1 MLIFVKYS
9 LGEAGNMGTALITGA
24 SSGIGAAF
32 AEALA
37 QRGMNV
43 VLVARSEDRL
53 LALANTLKSQYGIRA
68 DVMVQD
74 LTQPDAATMVYKA
87 VEALGVAV
95 DLLINNAGFGDY
107 GVFGDRPRQKQ
118 LDMVQL
124 NIAAL
129 VDLTHQFL
137 PQMQE
142 RRSGSILNIAS
153 IAGFQPMPYFSVY
166 AATKAFVLSFSEALW
181 AENQTTGVHIMAVCP
196 GPTES
201 RFFEVADFPQT
212 LASEGQGI
220 VSAEVVVQEA
230 LRAFDNRQSNV
241 VTGGMG
247 NQMIVNAARFLPRQT
262 LVNGIAKL
270 FRPKSIQSP

>member
-1 MLIFVKYS
+1 
-9 LGEAGNMGTALITGA
+9 MGTALITGA

-37 QRGMNV
+37 KRGMNV

-53 LALANTLKSQYGIRA
+53 LALANILKSQHGIRA

-74 LTQPDAATMVYKA
+74 LTQPDAATTVYKA
-87 VEALGVAV
+87 VAALGVEV

-107 GVFGDRPRQKQ
+107 GAFGDRPRQTQ

-153 IAGFQPMPYFSVY
+153 IAGFQPMPYLSVY

-201 RFFEVADFPQT
+201 RFFEVANFPQT
-212 LASEGQGI
+212 LASDGQGI

-230 LRAFDNRQSNV
+230 LQALDKRQSNV

-270 FRPKSIQSP
+270 FRPKSVQSP

>member
-1 MLIFVKYS
+1 MS
-9 LGEAGNMGTALITGA
+9 TALITGA

-37 QRGMNV
+37 KRGMNV

-53 LALANTLKSQYGIRA
+53 VALANTLKSQYGIRA
-68 DVMVQD
+68 EVIVQD
-74 LTQPDAATMVYKA
+74 LTQPDTATLLYKA
-87 VEALGVAV
+87 VEALGLEI

-107 GVFGDRPRQKQ
+107 GAFGDRPRQKQ
-118 LDMVQL
+118 LDMIQL

-153 IAGFQPMPYFSVY
+153 IAAFQPMPYFSVY

-181 AENQTTGVHIMAVCP
+181 AENQSTGVHIMAVCP

-230 LRAFDNRQSNV
+230 LQALDKRHSNV

-270 FRPKSIQSP
+270 FRPKSVQNP

>member
-1 MLIFVKYS
+1 MS
-9 LGEAGNMGTALITGA
+9 TALITGA

-53 LALANTLKSQYGIRA
+53 FALANTLKSQYGIRA
-68 DVMVQD
+68 EVIVQD
-74 LTQPDAATMVYKA
+74 LTQPDAATLVYKS
-87 VEALGVAV
+87 VEALGVEI

-118 LDMVQL
+118 LDMIQL

-181 AENQTTGVHIMAVCP
+181 AENQSTGVHIMAVCP

-201 RFFEVADFPQT
+201 RFFEVADFPQVSV
-212 LASEGQGI
+212 SEGQGI
-220 VSAEVVVQEA
+220 VAAEVVVQEA
-230 LRAFDNRQSNV
+230 LRALDNRQSNV